1 MQDGEGNS
9 RVVVSKRS
17 VVREIGRYTNGKIE
31 SVKDMSGKTFR
42 SLRHR
47 NYRLFFS
54 GQLVSLCGTWMQNV
68 AQSWLVWELSH
79 SALWL
84 GIIGFMT
91 FLPQL
96 LFSLFGG
103 TVADRFPKRG
113 LIIVTQTV
121 SMVLAFVLAALV
133 WTNVVTVW
141 WVAALAFMLGT
152 VNSFDMPAR
161 QAFVV
166 EMVGKEDMTNAIGLN
181 SAIFNSARLIGPAL
195 GGIVIGLVG
204 TAWCF
209 FLNGVS
215 FIAVIIGLYAMQ
227 LPPSRIVHM
236 GKSVWKSAKDGMIFI
251 RREPTVRSIM
261 VLVSAVTVFGWSY
274 SVLLPL
280 FADEVLHVGAV
291 GLGNL
296 YSANGVGALLSA
308 LFVAAV
314 GDKIKTRKMVF
325 TGISIFLIGVTC
337 FALSH
342 WFWISM
348 VSLTCIGMGLI
359 SFFATANS
367 TLQKLS

>member
-1 MQDGEGNS
+1 
-9 RVVVSKRS
+9 
-17 VVREIGRYTNGKIE
+17 
-31 SVKDMSGKTFR
+31 
-42 SLRHR
+42 
-47 NYRLFFS
+47 
-54 GQLVSLCGTWMQNV
+54 
-68 AQSWLVWELSH
+68 
-79 SALWL
+79 
-84 GIIGFMT
+84 
-91 FLPQL
+91 
-96 LFSLFGG
+96 
-103 TVADRFPKRG
+103 
-113 LIIVTQTV
+113 
-121 SMVLAFVLAALV
+121 MVLAFALAVLV
-133 WTNVVTVW
+133 WTNIVTVW

-166 EMVGKEDMTNAIGLN
+166 EMVGKEDITNAIGLN

-209 FLNGVS
+209 FLNGIS
-215 FIAVIIGLYAMQ
+215 FIAVIICLYAMH

-236 GKSVWKSAKDGMIFI
+236 GKSVWKSAKDGMVFI
-251 RREPTVRSIM
+251 RQEPVARSIM
-261 VLVSAVTVFGWSY
+261 ILVAAVTIFGWSY

-314 GDKIKTRKMVF
+314 GDRIKTRKIVF
-325 TGISIFLIGVTC
+325 TGISIFLLGVTC

-342 WFWISM
+342 WFWVSM

-367 TLQKLS
+367 TLQKLAPDHLRGRVMGIYAVVFGGFYPFGSLEVGTFAKLIGASNIILINATACAITALIVWRMMRKERTIILSSVPDGMAAETNAIFGK